1 METKRRKR
9 KPICRRHMVKPETV
23 LKQNWK
29 REEIL
34 NTLSLQKSD
43 KSKYKVKIQNAV
55 QFSSTIRTQT
65 PAGKKKKKKKAQT
78 SN

>member
-34 NTLSLQKSD
+34 NTLNPVWENKNKNFLSKIMFKSEE
-43 KSKYKVKIQNAV
+43 KYEN
-55 QFSSTIRTQT
+55 
-65 PAGKKKKKKKAQT
+65 
-78 SN
+78 